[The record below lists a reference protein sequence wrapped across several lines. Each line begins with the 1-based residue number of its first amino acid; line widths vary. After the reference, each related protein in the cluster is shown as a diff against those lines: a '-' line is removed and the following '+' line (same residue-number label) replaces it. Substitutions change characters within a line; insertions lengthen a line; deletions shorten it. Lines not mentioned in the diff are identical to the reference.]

1 MKLAFIPSFGQAP
14 LESRSALAVEKMLR
28 KVRAFAYLVVGNRI
42 EADEIVEDALTLY
55 LATDPDPEPEAADE
69 AYAYMVAAIRRLIRT
84 SGARSRRST
93 DLDAA
98 LAPLLQLP
106 LEIREVAA
114 LHLGAG
120 LSVRETAGMLGQTMG
135 ETSVM
140 LGAVRQA
147 IGAET
152 YDLSA
157 PSGD

>member
-1 MKLAFIPSFGQAP
+1 MKHAFIPSFGEAP
-14 LESRSALAVEKMLR
+14 LESRSVLAVEKILR
-28 KVRAFAYLVVGNRI
+28 KVRAFACLVIGNRL

-55 LATDPDPEPEAADE
+55 LATDPEPEAADE
-69 AYAYMVAAIRRLIRT
+69 AFAYMVSAIRRLIRT

-106 LEIREVAA
+106 FDIREVAA

-120 LSVRETAGMLGQTMG
+120 LSVQETAATLGYSTG

-147 IGAET
+147 IGPET
-152 YDLSA
+152 YDLAA
-157 PSGD
+157 PQGG

>member
-14 LESRSALAVEKMLR
+14 LESRSVLAVEKILR

-55 LATDPDPEPEAADE
+55 LATDPEPEAADE

-140 LGAVRQA
+140 LGTVRQA